1 MEQILKFVC
10 ETHFL
15 ENSSVSL
22 KKYET
27 KASSILLVHRKII
40 FWNDNDDND
49 DEFIIFQSDLI
60 SEIAVLSENK
70 RKASKKNNF

>member
-1 MEQILKFVC
+1 MEQTLKFVC

-22 KKYET
+22 KKN
-27 KASSILLVHRKII
+27 RDQGII
-40 FWNDNDDND
+40 YPVSAPQDNFLDD
-49 DEFIIFQSDLI
+49 DEFIIFQSDFI
-60 SEIAVLSENK
+60 SGIAVLSKNK